1 MPFFED
7 LGARTR
13 AAWESL
19 RRRCGGEGL
28 RNGMKSG
35 VSRLNRGSGRW
46 RAAKWTVA
54 ALAAFCILYYP
65 IGMAAMHRIDDDPS
79 FAPPKIKDGQSL
91 AVATTMALLDREV
104 NVNGWRANDPFFL
117 PSAALDN
124 MPNFQLGMMSALSR
138 FGTELADQLARTR
151 GSSQIDPDVETAM
164 GLLKYPG
171 DVWIFNFSTSML
183 PTASSESQYMGAYRA
198 LGRYNERLAAATA
211 VFERRADNL
220 ISTLDR
226 ISSDLGSSSAQLDRR
241 IQQGGGLIFDRTSDD
256 VFYRVKGRLYG
267 TYMILKA
274 LGVDFAIV
282 IRDKELGG
290 AWEQMLESFRTAAT
304 LDPLMVANCDPDAQL
319 CPSHLAAQG
328 FYLLRART
336 QLQEVSNILLK

>member
-35 VSRLNRGSGRW
+35 VSHLNRGSGRW

-65 IGMAAMHRIDDDPS
+65 IGMAATHRIDDDPN
-79 FAPPKIKDGQSL
+79 FAPPKIEDGQSL
-91 AVATTMALLDREV
+91 AVATTMALIDREV

-274 LGVDFAIV
+274 LGADFAIV

>member
-1 MPFFED
+1 MPLFED

-13 AAWESL
+13 ATWEAL

-28 RNGMKSG
+28 KSGMKSG
-35 VSRLNRGSGRW
+35 VSRLNQGSGRW
-46 RAAKWTVA
+46 RVAKWS
-54 ALAAFCILYYP
+54 LAVLVGFCLLYYP
-65 IGMAAMHRIDDDPS
+65 IGMAVMHRVDDDPN
-79 FAPPKIKDGQSL
+79 FAPPEIRDGQSL
-91 AVATTMALLDREV
+91 AVATTMALIDREV
-104 NVNGWRANDPFFL
+104 NVNGWRPNDPFFL

-124 MPNFQLGMMSALSR
+124 MPNFQLGLMSALSR

-151 GSSQIDPDVETAM
+151 GSSQIDPDVEKAM

-171 DVWIFNFSTSML
+171 DVWIFNLSASLL
-183 PTASSESQYMGAYRA
+183 PTASSESQYMAAYRS
-198 LGRYNERLAAATA
+198 LGRYNERLASATA

-226 ISSDLGSSSAQLDRR
+226 IGSDLGSSSAQLDRR

-274 LGVDFAIV
+274 LGTDFSAV
-282 IRDKELGG
+282 IREKGLTG
-290 AWEQMLESFRTAAT
+290 AWDQMLESFRTAAT
-304 LDPLMVANCDPDAQL
+304 IDPLMVSNCAPDAQL
-319 CPSHLAAQG
+319 CPSHLASQG

>member
-7 LGARTR
+7 LGAHARR
-13 AAWESL
+13 GWDGL
-19 RRRCGGEGL
+19 RRRCTGEGL
-28 RNGMKSG
+28 KSG
-35 VSRLNRGSGRW
+35 VSRLNRGPGHW

-54 ALAAFCILYYP
+54 ALVAVCVLYYP
-65 IGMAAMHRIDDDPS
+65 IGMAMTHRVDDDPD
-79 FAPPKIKDGQSL
+79 FAPPDIRDGQSL
-91 AVATTMALLDREV
+91 AVATTMALIDREV
-104 NVNGWRANDPFFL
+104 NRHGWRANDPFFL

-124 MPNFQLGMMSALSR
+124 MPNFQIGMMSALSR

-164 GLLKYPG
+164 GLMKYPA

-198 LGRYNERLAAATA
+198 LGRYNDRLAAATA

-226 ISSDLGSSSAQLDRR
+226 VGSDLGSTSAQIDRR
-241 IQQGGGLIFDRTSDD
+241 IQAGGGLLFDRSSDD
-256 VFYRVKGRLYG
+256 VYYRAKGRLYG

-274 LGVDFAIV
+274 LGKDFELV
-282 IRDKELGG
+282 IRDKQLGG
-290 AWEQMLESFRTAAT
+290 AWEQMLASFRIAAT
-304 LDPLMVANCDPDAQL
+304 LDPLIVANCDPDGQV
-319 CPSHLAAQG
+319 CPNHLASQG